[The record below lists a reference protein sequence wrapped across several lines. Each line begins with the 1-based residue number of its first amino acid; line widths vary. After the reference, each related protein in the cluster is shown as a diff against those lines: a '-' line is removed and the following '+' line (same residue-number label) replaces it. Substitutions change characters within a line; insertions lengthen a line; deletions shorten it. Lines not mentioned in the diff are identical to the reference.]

1 MGPKFLAATLEGL
14 PQSTNP
20 NLLVGYNQADD
31 AGVYRLDDR
40 TALVQTV
47 DFFPPIVDDPYAF
60 GQIAAA
66 NALSDVFAMGG
77 RPLTALNIVGFPVAT
92 MPASILADILR
103 GGSDKITEA
112 GAVVVGG
119 HSIKD
124 KELKYGV
131 AVTGIVDPNHVV
143 TNSGAQPGDKLF
155 LTKPLGTGIITTG
168 IKRGVVSPELTQL
181 VIDQMAT
188 LNQRAAELM
197 LEHDVHAA
205 TDITGFGML
214 GHALEMATASG
225 VSLRLFADALSVLPE
240 VLRLAAEGVNP
251 GGASD
256 NRSFVEGQVA
266 FDSDIDESLQQL
278 LFDPQT
284 SGGLLIAIPA
294 ERAAEFASALES
306 SQLPSKVVGEV
317 LPSGEKPL
325 SVGLSA

>member
-1 MGPKFLAATLEGL
+1 MAETLKGL

-20 NLLVGYNQADD
+20 DLLVGFNQADD
-31 AGVYRLDDR
+31 AGVFRLDER

-77 RPLTALNIVGFPVAT
+77 RPLTALNIVGFPAAT
-92 MPASILADILR
+92 MPGTILSDILR
-103 GGSDKITEA
+103 GGGDKIAEA

-131 AVTGIVDPNHVV
+131 AVTGIVDPARIV

-168 IKRGVVSPELTQL
+168 IKRKVVGEDLAQL
-181 VIDQMAT
+181 VVVQMAS
-188 LNQRAAELM
+188 LNQQAAELM
-197 LEHDVHAA
+197 LQYDVHAA

-214 GHALEMATASG
+214 GHALEMAEASG
-225 VSLRLFADALSVLPE
+225 ASLRLFADSLPI
-240 VLRLAAEGVNP
+240 LPDAMRLAGEGVNP
-251 GGASD
+251 GGAND
-256 NRSFVEGQVA
+256 NRSHVEGRVA
-266 FDSDIDESLQQL
+266 FEAGIDTNLRHV

-284 SGGLLIAIPA
+284 SGGLLVSIPA
-294 ERAAEFASALES
+294 NRAEEFGTALE
-306 SQLPSKVVGEV
+306 QAGLPPKVVGEV
-317 LPSGEKPL
+317 LPGGEEPL
-325 SVGLSA
+325 ILSHSS